1 MNGIAAAAGISP
13 GSLYQ
18 FFPSKPAVADA
29 LVERYVRDMHAMHER
44 AFESRDEERPL
55 EHRIGGIID
64 VIVEFQKA
72 NPAANALLAGA
83 NVSAELALA
92 TEALQREMCG
102 RVEPLIASVAPGLSR
117 RQRTLG
123 AEVSIQIVRA
133 LMPMVLSA
141 SQTAQRAAVKEL
153 KRALVSYLTTLG
165 TETRRQPAP

>member
-29 LVERYVRDMHAMHER
+29 LKPPTRGRYASS